1 MRAFICPPHPL
12 AVGLPWC
19 LPLARSSPE
28 ASGPCRAHAGPLWR
42 GGPPPGGRC
51 CRRVVSDS
59 TSLPC
64 LEATSLLHTRT
75 SHGCGRCCPT
85 GPVQALSGVPC
96 PSGPPAGS
104 AHPRRAAGGLTSG
117 SSATLNV
124 RLQNS
129 FIPVSSLWRV
139 SEVRLTLQTWDAKPA
154 LGLSLLRF
162 QRAVLPWR
170 VAVSTSMGTAW
181 AGRVRVGAGTPCY
194 SWWARRSQPRGHR
207 SLAGQGFSCISSF
220 PGKRSPAERSW
231 RMDKVLAF
239 FTLVKLSFQ
248 NRVAPGESWAIL
260 GHGRIQ
266 GGPGVGILC
275 FRGRTGLN
283 RL

>member
-1 MRAFICPPHPL
+1 M
-12 AVGLPWC
+12 
-19 LPLARSSPE
+19 
-28 ASGPCRAHAGPLWR
+28 
-42 GGPPPGGRC
+42 
-51 CRRVVSDS
+51 VSDS

-64 LEATSLLHTRT
+64 SEATSLLHTRT

-85 GPVQALSGVPC
+85 APVQTLSGVPC

-104 AHPRRAAGGLTSG
+104 AHPHRAAGGLTSG

-194 SWWARRSQPRGHR
+194 SWWAQRSQPRGHQ
-207 SLAGQGFSCISSF
+207 SLAGQGFSRISSF
-220 PGKRSPAERSW
+220 PEKRESCRAFLADGQGAGVFHTGQSVLPEPGSSW
-231 RMDKVLAF
+231 WV
-239 FTLVKLSFQ
+239 
-248 NRVAPGESWAIL
+248 L
-260 GHGRIQ
+260 GHPRPRQDPRWPWGRHSLFQ
-266 GGPGVGILC
+266 
-275 FRGRTGLN
+275 R
-283 RL
+283 